1 MHRYLTSLNM
11 NFWENKI
18 GDFQVQR
25 GVSSEVEVR
34 KDSGE
39 SVMKLGY
46 LLVDV
51 YQDKQSLVLLAPVP
65 GVKHD
70 DVDLQLQEDILTIVA
85 RRSISEDLL
94 DADFLVKE
102 CYWGE
107 VRRAVV
113 LPEGLDLDSIE
124 ATIED
129 GLLKVR
135 FKKNVNKDI
144 KKIVI

>member
-39 SVMKLGY
+39 SVMKLGH